1 MFVDE
6 VTIWV
11 KAGDGGNGCLSFH
24 REMYVPKGGPDGGDG
39 GRGGHIIFQ
48 VDSQLTTLV
57 DLRYQSRYRAQR
69 GSPGQ
74 GNNRHGKNG
83 EDVVIRVPPGTLVKG
98 KETGDVLAD
107 LTKPGEQ
114 YLAAQGGKGG
124 RGNTRFKSSTNQAP
138 RRVES
143 GKPGEER
150 HLLLELKLLAD
161 IGIIGFPNVGKSTL
175 ISRISAAH
183 PKIAS
188 YPFTTL
194 TPNLGVVR
202 TSKYRSFVVV
212 DIPGLMEGASHG
224 TGLGFQ
230 FLRHIERTRYF
241 VHVIDISSA
250 TRRDP
255 VDDFNRLHAELE
267 HYDPELCQ
275 RSQIVV
281 ANKLDILQE
290 EERLRKL
297 QAFCRNR
304 QLPCF
309 PISAVTGQG
318 VQDVVTCMTNLL
330 YPPEKE
336 GITHNNATEHLV

>member
-6 VTIWV
+6 ATIWV
-11 KAGDGGNGCLSFH
+11 KAGDGGDGCLSFH

-39 GRGGHIIFQ
+39 GRGGHIILQ
-48 VDSQLTTLV
+48 VDPQLTTLV
-57 DLRYQSRYRAQR
+57 DLRYQSKYRAKR
-69 GSPGQ
+69 GTPGR

-83 EDVVIRVPPGTLVKG
+83 EDVVIRVPPGTLVKDE
-98 KETGDVLAD
+98 ETGDLLAD
-107 LTKPGEQ
+107 LAKPGEQ
-114 YLAAQGGKGG
+114 YLAAQGGRGG

-175 ISRISAAH
+175 ISRISAAR

-202 TSKYRSFVVV
+202 ASQYRSFVVV
-212 DIPGLMEGASHG
+212 DIPGLIEGASHG
-224 TGLGFQ
+224 TGLGVQ

-241 VHVIDISSA
+241 VHVIDISS
-250 TRRDP
+250 TTMRDP
-255 VDDFNRLHAELE
+255 VDDFNLLNAELE
-267 HYDPELCQ
+267 QYDPELCQ

-290 EERLRKL
+290 EDRLRNL
-297 QAFCRNR
+297 QAFCRDR

-318 VQDVVTCMTNLL
+318 VREVVTCMTNLL
-330 YPPEKE
+330 YPPVKE
-336 GITHNNATEHLV
+336 GHNAQQRN